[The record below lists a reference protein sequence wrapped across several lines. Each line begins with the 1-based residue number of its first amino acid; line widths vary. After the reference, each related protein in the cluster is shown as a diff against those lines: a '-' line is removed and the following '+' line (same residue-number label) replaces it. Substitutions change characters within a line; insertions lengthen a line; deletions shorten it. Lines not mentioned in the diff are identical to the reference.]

1 MDGDGLFPVWAAAN
15 GCLRTPRNDFAR
27 RGLRVRVPSS
37 PPDLIWPFVP
47 QGRSAQ
53 ASRDIA
59 GNALDHSTRVQL
71 RALLRD
77 VVTTRNIPTLLVS
90 HDLGEVAALM
100 PKQARQARKS

>member
-1 MDGDGLFPVWAAAN
+1 VNDVLNSDTFVS
-15 GCLRTPRNDFAR
+15 TP
-27 RGLRVRVPSS
+27 S
-37 PPDLIWPFVP
+37 DLAFCP

-59 GNALDHSTRVQL
+59 ANALDHSTRVQL